1 MSENTKWEDLK
12 SRKVITII
20 RVGKKNNS
28 CKEIQCLYKNY
39 FAVKKLKH
47 SVCSLQHYS
56 KQEKKSSIIM

>member
-20 RVGKKNNS
+20 RVGKKKYS
-28 CKEIQCLYKNY
+28 CKEIEFLYKNY

-47 SVCSLQHYS
+47 SVCSSQHY
-56 KQEKKSSIIM
+56 